1 MKTTT
6 KEEVK
11 ELLKEIDRLRKQNE
25 IRGNIIKSL
34 QNNVIVLMEEI
45 ENYRNNQRNWLCRLL
60 RL

>member
-11 ELLKEIDRLRKQNE
+11 ELLKEIDKLRKQNE

>member
-6 KEEVK
+6 EKEVK
-11 ELLKEIDRLRKQNE
+11 ELLKEIDKLRKQNE

-45 ENYRNNQRNWLCRLL
+45 ENYHNNQRNWLCRLL